1 MSDKF
6 KQIAHKADK
15 MLASM
20 TQAEKD
26 TILEKHRL
34 TDRSIQEDIFLSM
47 LNHNHLLTEALLEA
61 HAEIENLTSLHPI
74 DEWHEDHGTVVWWS
88 TDDDAVVIPDYIGSP
103 LDSDWPSD
111 DNYKWWSHLK
121 ISKGG
126 P

>member
-1 MSDKF
+1 M
-6 KQIAHKADK
+6 QNYR
-15 MLASM
+15 
-20 TQAEKD
+20 
-26 TILEKHRL
+26 KHAAL
-34 TDRSIQEDIFLSM
+34 TA
-47 LNHNHLLTEALLEA
+47 LTALTRNICVALLEA